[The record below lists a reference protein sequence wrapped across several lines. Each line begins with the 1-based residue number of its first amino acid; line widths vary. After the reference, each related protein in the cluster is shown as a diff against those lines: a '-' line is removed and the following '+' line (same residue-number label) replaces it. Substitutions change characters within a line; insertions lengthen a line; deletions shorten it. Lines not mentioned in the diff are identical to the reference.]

1 MTTAGVTRYV
11 GLATPSVPDPRDEP
25 TFKSRVLPVLARTML
40 PNALTE
46 LVGMTAAV
54 TSSDLDWTIARITRP
69 TDKPATGTLR
79 AGFLGR
85 DKVGSSMT
93 RADIAA
99 FLVGQLA
106 STDYVRALPA
116 ISN

>member
-1 MTTAGVTRYV
+1 VVAR
-11 GLATPSVPDPRDEP
+11 LA
-25 TFKSRVLPVLARTML
+25 F

-46 LVGMTAAV
+46 LVGMTEAV
-54 TSSDLDWTIARITRP
+54 ARSDLDWTLARITRP
-69 TDKPATGTLR
+69 TDRPARGTLR

-85 DKVGSSMT
+85 DKVGWAMA

-99 FLVGQLA
+99 FLVAQL
-106 STDYVRALPA
+106 TDATYRRAAPA